1 MDDRVAPESRTQES
15 DAADGVLRI
24 TLKALGPGLVTGA
37 ADDDPS
43 GIATYSQVGAQF
55 GYAIGWTMLFS
66 WPLMA
71 ATQEIAARIGT
82 TTGRGIAANLRRH
95 YPRWLLYAVVVAL
108 LVANILNLG
117 ADVEAMGDAMRLL
130 VGGPAQ
136 FWIVVAAAISLLAEV
151 YISYPRYAS
160 ILKWLTLSLFAY
172 VGTLIVS
179 HVDWHAALIGA
190 IVPQLSFTGAGMTAL
205 VAVLGTT
212 ISPYLFFWQPA
223 QEIEELE
230 RRHKKPLCVTPRSA
244 GNELRRIRIDTLV
257 GMGYSNLI
265 ALFIIMATA
274 AVLNAHGIRHIET
287 STDAAMALVPFA
299 GRFAGLVFALGI
311 IGTGFL
317 ALPVFAGTA
326 SYAVC
331 EAFGWNSGLDR
342 KLKAAR
348 AFYGIIAGATV
359 LGVAIAFS
367 PIPPMKAL
375 YWSAVVNG
383 VLAAPLMA
391 VMIFIGSNPRIMGR
405 LTISWRLR
413 WVGWMATAAM
423 AAATVGL
430 FVT

>member
-1 MDDRVAPESRTQES
+1 MDDMIAPEDRTQEI
-15 DAADGVLRI
+15 DAADGVLRT

-95 YPRWLLYAVVVAL
+95 YPRWLLHAVVVAL
-108 LVANILNLG
+108 LVANVLNLG
-117 ADVEAMGDAMRLL
+117 ADVAAMGDAMRLL
-130 VGGPAQ
+130 VGGPSQ
-136 FWIVVAAAISLLAEV
+136 FWIVVVATVSLAAEI
-151 YISYPRYAS
+151 YISYPRYAA

-179 HVDWHAALIGA
+179 RVNWHAALLGA
-190 IVPQLSFTGAGMTAL
+190 VVPQLSFTGPGMTAL

-257 GMGYSNLI
+257 GMAYSNLI

-311 IGTGFL
+311 IGTGLL

-342 KLKAAR
+342 KLKTAR
-348 AFYGIIAGATV
+348 AFYGVIAGATV

-391 VMIFIGSNPRIMGR
+391 VMIFIASNPRIMGR

-413 WVGWMATAAM
+413 WVGWVATAAM

-430 FVT
+430 FLT